1 MAVLM
6 ETLANL
12 ESFVRSA
19 ETGSF
24 SAAADAFLLVV
35 GHQVLVTTPW
45 PIFTS
50 HRAFLARLRRRR
62 TNRHAGSAAMPCAN
76 CAAPRHS
83 RDSIARRQ
91 ANRRPSLDVRCTPGT
106 CRLAAT

>member
-24 SAAADAFLLVV
+24 SAAADAFLLV
-35 GHQVLVTTPW
+35 GHQVLVTTAF

-50 HRAFLARLRRRR
+50 HRSRVPRALASSQNKSTRWIGSDAVRELRSTEALARL
-62 TNRHAGSAAMPCAN
+62 NRKAAGKSAPE
-76 CAAPRHS
+76 P
-83 RDSIARRQ
+83 
-91 ANRRPSLDVRCTPGT
+91 
-106 CRLAAT
+106 